1 MIRWRAEGSI
11 AALWIRA
18 SPWMKSLDVLGAG
31 LVELGLAPLSITDR
45 IPPAAG
51 KRASGL
57 IEIEGVTAITRDAA
71 HSGKLVASA

>member
-1 MIRWRAEGSI
+1 MSTSVTMPA
-11 AALWIRA
+11 
-18 SPWMKSLDVLGAG
+18 GAG
-31 LVELGLAPLSITDR
+31 LAELGVAPLSITDR

-57 IEIEGVTAITRDAA
+57 IEVEGVTAITRDAG